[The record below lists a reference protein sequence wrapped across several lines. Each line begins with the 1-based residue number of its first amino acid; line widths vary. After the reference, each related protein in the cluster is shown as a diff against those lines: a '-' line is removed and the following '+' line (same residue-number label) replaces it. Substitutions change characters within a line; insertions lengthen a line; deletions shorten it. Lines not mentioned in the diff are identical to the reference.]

1 MNIFFLDKTPRECAR
16 YHCDIHT
23 VKMSLEYA
31 QILCNVHHIHKYLRS
46 GIPLY
51 KPTHM
56 RHPIVLWA
64 SENQGNYAWLYTL
77 WQFTLEEY
85 SQRYLRKHKS
95 EELTSVLASPPFPAI
110 KYNYPRYI
118 HPNLNPNSF
127 SFRSLTLPPLCMPY
141 DCKPA
146 VVKTF
151 DDVVK
156 AYREY
161 YIMHKGKIAKWDK
174 TPDRPMPYWIGTPE
188 IASL

>member
-1 MNIFFLDKTPRECAR
+1 MNIFFLDKKPRECAR

-31 QILCNVHHIHKYLRS
+31 QILCNVHHIHQNLRS
-46 GIPLY
+46 GMPLY

-64 SENQGNYAWLYTL
+64 SENQDNYVWLYTL
-77 WQFTLEEY
+77 WQFTLAEY

-95 EELTSVLASPPFPAI
+95 EELTSVLAPPPFSAPQ
-110 KYNYPRYI
+110 
-118 HPNLNPNSF
+118 NPNSF
-127 SFRSLTLPPLCMPY
+127 MFKSLTLPPLCMPD

-174 TPDRPMPYWIGTPE
+174 TPERPIPYWLSMPE
-188 IASL
+188 VASL